1 MSNRFVISTSR
12 KLIRS
17 KKWKVKKWLKV
28 KSMQWDKEEKTN
40 EKNFSI
46 KAWKD
51 LEMKWKEKWKNMKN
65 YTSKDQHY
73 GWNFFFF
80 FTSEVKAIFEFQGIA
95 SQVFPL
101 MLRIH
106 ENFSIFSFDRGK
118 RRCAFMGR
126 KPVENAKS
134 RWKRQRE
141 KAALISYLGKEM
153 SGVNG
158 DRCGRKARNTHCP
171 EIQQVLRLGSQK
183 RGVRGRAWACAA
195 RGILAADSAGS
206 RGHGACHT
214 RTRGFLRHLIDRRFK
229 RYCRRGLEDITGGE
243 PLMIIGNIC
252 AVCSIT
258 TKC

>member
-1 MSNRFVISTSR
+1 
-12 KLIRS
+12 
-17 KKWKVKKWLKV
+17 
-28 KSMQWDKEEKTN
+28 
-40 EKNFSI
+40 
-46 KAWKD
+46 
-51 LEMKWKEKWKNMKN
+51 
-65 YTSKDQHY
+65 
-73 GWNFFFF
+73 
-80 FTSEVKAIFEFQGIA
+80 
-95 SQVFPL
+95 
-101 MLRIH
+101 
-106 ENFSIFSFDRGK
+106 
-118 RRCAFMGR
+118 
-126 KPVENAKS
+126 
-134 RWKRQRE
+134 
-141 KAALISYLGKEM
+141 M

-171 EIQQVLRLGSQK
+171 EVQQVLRLGSQK

-258 TKC
+258 TKCQQPQSTLMGISMHTHRSLDMINEIFLNREIACFQNRWRQKQFCHKMGILPHPCCIIVVSLSFMLDK

>member
-1 MSNRFVISTSR
+1 MKKIFQLRHERILKWSERKNGKTWKTTQAKTS
-12 KLIRS
+12 I
-17 KKWKVKKWLKV
+17 
-28 KSMQWDKEEKTN
+28 MDE
-40 EKNFSI
+40 I
-46 KAWKD
+46 
-51 LEMKWKEKWKNMKN
+51 
-65 YTSKDQHY
+65 
-73 GWNFFFF
+73 FFFF
-80 FTSEVKAIFEFQGIA
+80 YTSEVKAIFEFQGIA

-206 RGHGACHT
+206 RDHGACHT

-252 AVCSIT
+252 AACSIAT
-258 TKC
+258 RC

>member
-1 MSNRFVISTSR
+1 MEKHE
-12 KLIRS
+12 KLHKQRPAL
-17 KKWKVKKWLKV
+17 W
-28 KSMQWDKEEKTN
+28 
-40 EKNFSI
+40 
-46 KAWKD
+46 
-51 LEMKWKEKWKNMKN
+51 MK
-65 YTSKDQHY
+65 
-73 GWNFFFF
+73 FFFF
-80 FTSEVKAIFEFQGIA
+80 FSRQK
-95 SQVFPL
+95 
-101 MLRIH
+101 LRPSLSSRVSH
-106 ENFSIFSFDRGK
+106 LRSSHL
-118 RRCAFMGR
+118 CYAFMKIFQFFLLTVVKEDARLWG
-126 KPVENAKS
+126 ENPQKT
-134 RWKRQRE
+134 R

-171 EIQQVLRLGSQK
+171 EVQQVLRLGSQK

-243 PLMIIGNIC
+243 PLMMIGNIC